1 MWYFAR
7 ASEAYITTAE
17 LANASAGETAPLTLI
32 NPSGSGVTAVFA
44 PIEVSTLGQS
54 ISRVYDTFDTAPS
67 GGADATVENV
77 ILDSDNGSPDDG
89 EVTARTGDS
98 YTAASTHA
106 AMLLGGGEGGVSV
119 GGRGDMPL
127 LAIEP
132 GRSAVVEVE
141 KLASGPDDV
150 VITARWFE
158 VPQVFSKEPVD
169 SPLSE
174 LYD

>member
-1 MWYFAR
+1 
-7 ASEAYITTAE
+7 
-17 LANASAGETAPLTLI
+17 
-32 NPSGSGVTAVFA
+32 
-44 PIEVSTLGQS
+44 
-54 ISRVYDTFDTAPS
+54 
-67 GGADATVENV
+67 VENV
-77 ILDSDNGSPDDG
+77 ILDSANGSPDDG
-89 EVTARTGDS
+89 AVTARTGDS

-127 LAIEP
+127 SAIEP

-169 SPLSE
+169 PPLSE